1 MPCGISLAMQE
12 RQAIEWACRS
22 CIIITSATSTLE
34 AMVHAS
40 TRGAIFQYG
49 RPPSR
54 GCGGGDARTMG
65 HDSAAPR
72 GPWGEGAKRG
82 PAGLQRGSPA
92 GRKGGGDLLSRARGA
107 VPSARA
113 GLTALFGMGRGGAP
127 PLWPP
132 GRAGDARARIDVDD
146 DGRHRGRGAA
156 LSGRGGGSAP
166 RRRGKPLGP
175 LVPVGSGLAA
185 AAPPAY
191 PRGRLP
197 RPSGEASSRGGLRA

>member
-1 MPCGISLAMQE
+1 MGLPLLHYLTSAISLLNV
-12 RQAIEWACRS
+12 
-22 CIIITSATSTLE
+22 TATCS
-34 AMVHAS
+34 HARIPALN
-40 TRGAIFQYG
+40 TADTHQPRLRWRGCPYDGPRLRRAKR
-49 RPPSR
+49 RPP
-54 GCGGGDARTMG
+54 GGR
-65 HDSAAPR
+65 
-72 GPWGEGAKRG
+72 AKRG

-132 GRAGDARARIDVDD
+132 GRAGDARARVDD